1 MENLFNIIKQ
11 HGKFYTLLNNRY
23 KVETE
28 SFDIQENN
36 QIMTIK
42 SQLVLD
48 SSKLNSFVK
57 LLVKV
62 LSFSTIKL
70 DITVIIY
77 KNLNKITYILQTNN
91 YEDSFK
97 TQGSIL
103 FDNDNNI
110 LLHDNQLQT
119 ESNILKMK
127 QFNKMI
133 KNRME
138 EDISLIFSN
147 LMKLK

>member
-1 MENLFNIIKQ
+1 MENIYNIIKQ
-11 HGKFYTLLNNRY
+11 HGKFYSLLNNRY
-23 KVETE
+23 TVEKE
-28 SFDIQENN
+28 SFDIQEHN

-77 KNLNKITYILQTNN
+77 KNLNKITYVLQTNH
-91 YEDSFK
+91 YEECFE
-97 TQGSIL
+97 THGSIL
-103 FDNDNNI
+103 FDNDSNI
-110 LLHDNQLQT
+110 LLHENQLQT

-147 LMKLK
+147 LIKLK

>member
-70 DITVIIY
+70 DITVIIH

>member
-70 DITVIIY
+70 DITVIIH

-147 LMKLK
+147 LIKLK